1 MTLICFV
8 YVMLRPAPHQHIKT
22 AWEYCFRSFLVRR
35 LAITDINYCNLLIYK
50 TKSPLVKK
58 AGNNSVT
65 KRQFY
70 RL

>member
-1 MTLICFV
+1 MQSRVEVNAHAYGVGF
-8 YVMLRPAPHQHIKT
+8 YSYMT
-22 AWEYCFRSFLVRR
+22 AWC

>member
-35 LAITDINYCNLLIYK
+35 LAMPV
-50 TKSPLVKK
+50 S
-58 AGNNSVT
+58 
-65 KRQFY
+65 
-70 RL
+70 

>member
-1 MTLICFV
+1 MLTICV
-8 YVMLRPAPHQHIKT
+8 GVLVMG
-22 AWEYCFRSFLVRR
+22 VRC